1 MNKIWLNKNSKKEL
15 ILFFNGWGMD
25 MNIVNHIKPLGF
37 NVCMLNNYNNL
48 ESLDDNFNDYDKI
61 YIVAWSLGVW
71 AAVQFISKSKINIEK
86 SIAINGTSL
95 PIDNEY
101 GIDKEIFAATVNN
114 WNDKNKQKFWLR
126 MFGSKIIFNDF
137 RKCLPKRETLEQRDE
152 IIYLQNE
159 ILNNNSLRNYT
170 WDTAI

>member
-48 ESLDDNFNDYDKI
+48 ESLDDNFNDYNKI

-71 AAVQFISKSKINIEK
+71 AAEQIISKSTIKIEK

-95 PIDNEY
+95 PIDNEIIIGTQRFVVKTIKY
-101 GIDKEIFAATVNN
+101 LALKIKSN
-114 WNDKNKQKFWLR
+114 
-126 MFGSKIIFNDF
+126 FG
-137 RKCLPKRETLEQRDE
+137 L
-152 IIYLQNE
+152 
-159 ILNNNSLRNYT
+159 
-170 WDTAI
+170 